1 MIMKGG
7 SLEPPFLLPW
17 LRKRHQANSLNL
29 KTTFFAPLRM
39 LCVAMLRYLREI
51 FHAEFAEVSQSS
63 RRISLNFKT
72 TLLAPLRVLCVLC
85 EKVFQIKVVD

>member
-29 KTTFFAPLRM
+29 KTTFFAPLRSDAS
-39 LCVAMLRYLREI
+39 LALRSDASLFARN
-51 FHAEFAEVSQSS
+51 FSRRVRSGFAEFTKSFVK
-63 RRISLNFKT
+63 F
-72 TLLAPLRVLCVLC
+72 
-85 EKVFQIKVVD
+85 